1 MNKDDLQRYFVA
13 GSQDFPTLTLSEY
26 EAKIV
31 AMMQTGITAYQFRE
45 KGAGLT
51 DSATRLALARRLQAA
66 AKAANVRFFIDDDV
80 DLALAIGA
88 DGIHVGQDDR
98 DIRTVIAETPAEMIV
113 GLSVRNVA
121 EMQAAQAVVGLDYL
135 GVGPIFATT
144 TKADAAAPL
153 GLAGLTTVLAHNEH
167 HLPTVGIGGI
177 SLATFPALARTGLD
191 GVAVVSLLSQAPD
204 ATMIVQ
210 EMTSLWGMAE

>member
-66 AKAANVRFFIDDDV
+66 AKVANVRFLLMTMSILRWQLGRMVFT
-80 DLALAIGA
+80 LAKM
-88 DGIHVGQDDR
+88 
-98 DIRTVIAETPAEMIV
+98 TVIF
-113 GLSVRNVA
+113 GR
-121 EMQAAQAVVGLDYL
+121 
-135 GVGPIFATT
+135 
-144 TKADAAAPL
+144 
-153 GLAGLTTVLAHNEH
+153 
-167 HLPTVGIGGI
+167 
-177 SLATFPALARTGLD
+177 
-191 GVAVVSLLSQAPD
+191 
-204 ATMIVQ
+204 
-210 EMTSLWGMAE
+210 